1 MNSNRDLLKEA
12 IADAKAVK
20 ETAIANAKAALEESF
35 GPFLREKLAAKI
47 AEIDEMEENYEMEE
61 GKEEMEEGYG
71 EEMEESYE
79 MEEGKE
85 EMDEAETE
93 VDEELDLEALLRELE
108 GEDITEGEEDPINNP
123 GGAGNLPKQQDMI
136 EEEDEE
142 KMGKEGEE
150 MGEEEI
156 SIEDMS
162 EEDLKKFIEDV
173 IADMVEAGELE
184 AGEGVEGEEDEEEMM
199 DEEVDLEEL
208 MTDITERKKYGGNK
222 GDVPASKRGDKKDT
236 AEEEGVEDY
245 KKKLKEAYNTIEE
258 MKKTL
263 NEINLLNAKLL
274 YTNKIFKSKSL
285 TESQKVKV
293 LAAFDKATSKKE
305 AQLVYETLL
314 EGFQQK
320 KSSITE
326 SRLGSASKV
335 IGNPAPKQP
344 IIEVNDQF
352 ARWQKLAGIK

>member
-35 GPFLREKLAAKI
+35 GPFLREKLAAKLS
-47 AEIDEMEENYEMEE
+47 EMDEMEETYEMEE
-61 GKEEMEEGYG
+61 GEEKMEEGYDDL
-71 EEMEESYE
+71 EESLGTLNDPS
-79 MEEGKE
+79 EEGVGNARSMSPKGNLE
-85 EMDEAETE
+85 EEDL
-93 VDEELDLEALLRELE
+93 EELDLEELLREL
-108 GEDITEGEEDPINNP
+108 
-123 GGAGNLPKQQDMI
+123 
-136 EEEDEE
+136 DEE
-142 KMGKEGEE
+142 TINEAEDKEEGSKEE
-150 MGEEEI
+150 SSEEEI

-173 IADMVEAGELE
+173 ISDMIEAGELE
-184 AGEGVEGEEDEEEMM
+184 AGEGMEDDEEMSGEEDT
-199 DEEVDLEEL
+199 EVDLEEL
-208 MTDITERKKYGGNK
+208 MFEIKQAK
-222 GDVPASKRGDKKDT
+222 DKKAKAGKAKT
-236 AEEEGVEDY
+236 EMVKTRKAEEETKELKG
-245 KKKLKEAYNTIEE
+245 KLKEAYSTIGE

-326 SRLGSASKV
+326 SRLSSASRV
-335 IGNPAPKQP
+335 LAGPAAKQP
-344 IIEVNDQF
+344 IIEVDNQF
-352 ARWQKLAGIK
+352 ARWQKLAGIKK

>member
-35 GPFLREKLAAKI
+35 GPFLREKLALTI
-47 AEIDEMEENYEMEE
+47 AEIDKMEENYETEE
-61 GKEEMEEGYG
+61 GKEEMEEGY
-71 EEMEESYE
+71 ESEPTEESYNVYE
-79 MEEGKE
+79 
-85 EMDEAETE
+85 DESSNL
-93 VDEELDLEALLRELE
+93 EELDLEALLRELE
-108 GEDITEGEEDPINNP
+108 GEDITEGEKDPINNP

-142 KMGKEGEE
+142 EMGEEGEE

-184 AGEGVEGEEDEEEMM
+184 AGEGMEDEEGEEEMM
-199 DEEVDLEEL
+199 DEEVNLEEL
-208 MTDITERKKYGGNK
+208 MADITERKKYGGNK

-326 SRLGSASKV
+326 SKLGSASKV

-344 IIEVNDQF
+344 IIEVNNQF

>member
-79 MEEGKE
+79 MEECKE
-85 EMDEAETE
+85 EM
-93 VDEELDLEALLRELE
+93 DEELDLEALLRELE

-123 GGAGNLPKQQDMI
+123 GGAGNLPKQQDMVEEKDK
-136 EEEDEE
+136 EEEGE
-142 KMGKEGEE
+142 EGEE
-150 MGEEEI
+150 MGEEEEI

-184 AGEGVEGEEDEEEMM
+184 AGEGMEGEEGEEEMM

-208 MTDITERKKYGGNK
+208 MADITERKKYGGNK

-326 SRLGSASKV
+326 SKLGSASKV

-344 IIEVNDQF
+344 IIEVNNQF

>member
-35 GPFLREKLAAKI
+35 GPFLREKLAAKLS
-47 AEIDEMEENYEMEE
+47 EMDEMEETYEMEE
-61 GKEEMEEGYG
+61 GEEKMEEGYDDL
-71 EEMEESYE
+71 EERLGTLNDPS
-79 MEEGKE
+79 EEGVGNAHSMSPKGNLE
-85 EMDEAETE
+85 EEDL
-93 VDEELDLEALLRELE
+93 EELDLEELLRELDE
-108 GEDITEGEEDPINNP
+108 ETINEAEDKEEDN
-123 GGAGNLPKQQDMI
+123 K
-136 EEEDEE
+136 EESS
-142 KMGKEGEE
+142 
-150 MGEEEI
+150 EEEI

-173 IADMVEAGELE
+173 ISDMIEAGELE
-184 AGEGVEGEEDEEEMM
+184 AGEGMEDDEEMSGEEDT
-199 DEEVDLEEL
+199 EVDLEEL
-208 MTDITERKKYGGNK
+208 MFEIKQAKAKKAKTGIAKTGKAKEETEELK
-222 GDVPASKRGDKKDT
+222 G
-236 AEEEGVEDY
+236 
-245 KKKLKEAYNTIEE
+245 KLKEAYSTIEE

-326 SRLGSASKV
+326 SRLSSASRV
-335 IGNPAPKQP
+335 LAGPAAKQP
-344 IIEVNDQF
+344 IIEVDNQF
-352 ARWQKLAGIK
+352 ARWQKLAGIKK

>member
-35 GPFLREKLAAKI
+35 GPFLREKLAAKLS
-47 AEIDEMEENYEMEE
+47 EMDEMEETYEMEE
-61 GKEEMEEGYG
+61 GEEKMEEGYDDL
-71 EEMEESYE
+71 EESLGTLNDPS
-79 MEEGKE
+79 EEGVGNARSMSPKGNLE
-85 EMDEAETE
+85 EEDL
-93 VDEELDLEALLRELE
+93 EELDLEELLREL
-108 GEDITEGEEDPINNP
+108 
-123 GGAGNLPKQQDMI
+123 
-136 EEEDEE
+136 DEE
-142 KMGKEGEE
+142 TINEAEDKEEGSKEE
-150 MGEEEI
+150 SSKEEI

-173 IADMVEAGELE
+173 ISDMIEAGELE
-184 AGEGVEGEEDEEEMM
+184 AGEGMEDDEEMSGEEDT
-199 DEEVDLEEL
+199 EVDLEEL
-208 MTDITERKKYGGNK
+208 MFEIKQAK
-222 GDVPASKRGDKKDT
+222 DKKAKAGKAKT
-236 AEEEGVEDY
+236 EMVKTRKAEEETKELKG
-245 KKKLKEAYNTIEE
+245 KLKEAYSTIGE

-326 SRLGSASKV
+326 SRLSSASRV
-335 IGNPAPKQP
+335 LAGPAVKQP
-344 IIEVNDQF
+344 IIEVDNQF
-352 ARWQKLAGIK
+352 ARWQKLAGIKK